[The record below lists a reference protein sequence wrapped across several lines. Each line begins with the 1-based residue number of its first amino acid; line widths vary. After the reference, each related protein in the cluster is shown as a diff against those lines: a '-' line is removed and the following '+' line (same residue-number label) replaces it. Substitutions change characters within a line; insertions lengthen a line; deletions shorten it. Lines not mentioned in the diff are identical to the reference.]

1 MSLETGLTVD
11 KQPAAPGSVLGTH
24 HHNETFRSL
33 IASSSSS
40 ATTSTSSI
48 ITSASTEAYNYE
60 HDNEHVHII
69 NNGNSD
75 DNNNNNNNN
84 NNDNDEHFEL
94 SSRYFM
100 PTDERPPLDTTD
112 VWDDVW
118 DERLK
123 QLDEIEADRNR
134 LTESLQNAQ
143 QRACHAY
150 NTQLHQTHYALEQ
163 SKAHNAR
170 LILENA
176 QLNSIVSFFNL

>member
-69 NNGNSD
+69 NNGNI
-75 DNNNNNNNN
+75 
-84 NNDNDEHFEL
+84 L
-94 SSRYFM
+94 
-100 PTDERPPLDTTD
+100 
-112 VWDDVW
+112 
-118 DERLK
+118 LK
-123 QLDEIEADRNR
+123 NFSAQSYKYIHINVR
-134 LTESLQNAQ
+134 SLF
-143 QRACHAY
+143 
-150 NTQLHQTHYALEQ
+150 
-163 SKAHNAR
+163 
-170 LILENA
+170 
-176 QLNSIVSFFNL
+176 SII